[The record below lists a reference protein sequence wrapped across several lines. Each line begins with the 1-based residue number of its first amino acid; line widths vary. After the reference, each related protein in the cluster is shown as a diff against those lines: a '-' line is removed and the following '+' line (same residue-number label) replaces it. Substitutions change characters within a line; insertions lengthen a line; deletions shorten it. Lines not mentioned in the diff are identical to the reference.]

1 MKPLITEHIQI
12 VNKLGIH
19 ARSASKL
26 VALAKSFPCHAKI
39 GLTKDGLQNGKSIMG
54 VLKLAAQ
61 RGTIVVLQTDGENE
75 KEAMQALKELIANRF
90 DEPE

>member
-1 MKPLITEHIQI
+1 MLVERVEI

-26 VALAKSFPCHAKI
+26 VALAKTFPCRVKI
-39 GLTKDGLQNGKSIMG
+39 GLSEDEDDLQNAKSIMG

-61 RGTIVVLQTDGENE
+61 RGTTVVLITDGDEE
-75 KEAMQALKELIANRF
+75 DTAMDEIKQLISAKF
-90 DEPE
+90 EEPE

>member
-1 MKPLITEHIQI
+1 MLVERVEI

-26 VALAKSFPCHAKI
+26 VALAKTFPCRVKI
-39 GLTKDGLQNGKSIMG
+39 GLSEDDMQNAKSIMG

-61 RGTIVVLQTDGENE
+61 RGTKVVLITDGDEE
-75 KEAMQALKELIANRF
+75 DTAMHEVKQLIAAKF

>member
-1 MKPLITEHIQI
+1 MLVDHVEI

-26 VALAKSFPCHAKI
+26 VALAKTFPCQVRI
-39 GLTKDGLQNGKSIMG
+39 GLSEDDLQNAKSIMG

-61 RGTIVVLQTDGENE
+61 RGQKVVLTTDGEE
-75 KEAMQALKELIANRF
+75 EDAAMDAIKQLIATKF
-90 DEPE
+90 EEPE

>member
-1 MKPLITEHIQI
+1 MIVERVAI

-26 VALAKSFPCHAKI
+26 VALAKTYPCQVKI
-39 GLTKDGLQNGKSIMG
+39 GLTEDDLQNAKSIMG

-61 RGTIVVLQTDGENE
+61 RGAQVLLQTDGEE
-75 KEAMQALKELIANRF
+75 EEAAMCAIKQLIASKF
-90 DEPE
+90 EESE

>member
-1 MKPLITEHIQI
+1 MLVTRVEI

-26 VALAKSFPCHAKI
+26 VALAKTFPCRVKI
-39 GLTKDGLQNGKSIMG
+39 GLTEDDVQNAKSIMG

-61 RGTIVVLQTDGENE
+61 RGMNVVLITDGDEE
-75 KEAMQALKELIANRF
+75 DAAMEAIKQLIASKF
-90 DEPE
+90 EEPE

>member
-1 MKPLITEHIQI
+1 MLEEQVTI

-26 VALAKSFPCHAKI
+26 VALAKTFPCRVRI
-39 GLTKDGLQNGKSIMG
+39 GLSEDDLQNAKSIMG

-61 RGTIVVLQTDGENE
+61 RGATVVLQTDGDEE
-75 KEAMQALKELIANRF
+75 DAAMDAIKQLIASKF
-90 DEPE
+90 EEPE

>member
-1 MKPLITEHIQI
+1 MLTERVEI

-26 VALAKSFPCHAKI
+26 AALAKTFVCQVKI
-39 GLTKDGLQNGKSIMG
+39 GLSEDDLENAKSIMG

-61 RGTIVVLQTDGENE
+61 RGSHVIVQTSGEE
-75 KEAMQALKELIANRF
+75 EDEAMAAVKQLIAAKF
-90 DEPE
+90 EEAE

>member
-1 MKPLITEHIQI
+1 MLVERVEI

-26 VALAKSFPCHAKI
+26 VALAKTFPCRVKI
-39 GLTKDGLQNGKSIMG
+39 GLSEDDLQNAKSIMG

-61 RGTIVVLQTDGENE
+61 RGTKVVLITDGDEE
-75 KEAMQALKELIANRF
+75 DAAMHEVKQLIAAKF

>member
-1 MKPLITEHIQI
+1 MLLERVAI

-26 VALAKSFPCHAKI
+26 VALAKTFPCRVQI
-39 GLTKDGLQNGKSIMG
+39 GLTEDDLQNAKSIMG

-61 RGTIVVLQTDGENE
+61 RGATVVLQTDGDEE
-75 KEAMQALKELIANRF
+75 DAAMDAIKQLVASKFE
-90 DEPE
+90 ESE

>member
-1 MKPLITEHIQI
+1 MLIDRVAI

-26 VALAKSFPCHAKI
+26 VALAKTFPCQVRI
-39 GLTKDGLQNGKSIMG
+39 GLSEDDLQNAKSIMG

-61 RGTIVVLQTDGENE
+61 RGQEVVLTTDGDEE
-75 KEAMQALKELIANRF
+75 DAAMDAIKQLIAAKF
-90 DEPE
+90 EEPE

>member
-1 MKPLITEHIQI
+1 MRLERVAI

-26 VALAKSFPCHAKI
+26 VALSKTFPCRVQI
-39 GLTKDGLQNGKSIMG
+39 GLTEDDLQNAKSIMG

-61 RGTIVVLQTDGENE
+61 RGAMVVLQTDGDEE
-75 KEAMQALKELIANRF
+75 DAAMDAIKQLIASKF
-90 DEPE
+90 EESE

>member
-1 MKPLITEHIQI
+1 MLIDRVAI

-26 VALAKSFPCHAKI
+26 VALAKTFPCQVRI
-39 GLTKDGLQNGKSIMG
+39 GLSEDDLQNAKSIMG

-61 RGTIVVLQTDGENE
+61 RGQEVVLTTDGDEE
-75 KEAMQALKELIANRF
+75 DAAMDAIRQLIAAKF
-90 DEPE
+90 EEPE

>member
-1 MKPLITEHIQI
+1 MLVERVEI

-26 VALAKSFPCHAKI
+26 VALAKIFPCRVKI
-39 GLTKDGLQNGKSIMG
+39 GLSEDDLQNAKSIMG

-61 RGTIVVLQTDGENE
+61 RGTKVVLLTDGDEENA
-75 KEAMQALKELIANRF
+75 AMDEIKQLIASKF
-90 DEPE
+90 EEPE

>member
-1 MKPLITEHIQI
+1 MLVERAEI

-26 VALAKSFPCHAKI
+26 VALAKTFPCRVKI
-39 GLTKDGLQNGKSIMG
+39 GLSEDDLQNAKSIMG
-54 VLKLAAQ
+54 VLKLAAM
-61 RGTIVVLQTDGENE
+61 RGMKVVLITDGDEE
-75 KEAMQALKELIANRF
+75 DRAMDEIKHLIAAKF

>member
-1 MKPLITEHIQI
+1 MAI

-26 VALAKSFPCHAKI
+26 VALAKTFPCRVQI
-39 GLTKDGLQNGKSIMG
+39 GLTEDDLQNAKSIMG

-61 RGTIVVLQTDGENE
+61 RGATVVLQTDGDEE
-75 KEAMQALKELIANRF
+75 EVAMDAIKQLIAAKF
-90 DEPE
+90 EESE

>member
-1 MKPLITEHIQI
+1 MLVDRVEI

-26 VALAKSFPCHAKI
+26 VALAKTFPCQVKI
-39 GLTKDGLQNGKSIMG
+39 GLSEEDLQNAKSIMG

-61 RGTIVVLQTDGENE
+61 RGEEVVLTTDGDEE
-75 KEAMQALKELIANRF
+75 HDAMDAIKQLIAAKF
-90 DEPE
+90 EEPE

>member
-1 MKPLITEHIQI
+1 MLVERVQI

-26 VALAKSFPCHAKI
+26 VALAKTFPCQVKI
-39 GLTKDGLQNGKSIMG
+39 GLSDDDLQNAKSIMG

-61 RGTIVVLQTDGENE
+61 RGEQVVLTTDGDEE
-75 KEAMQALKELIANRF
+75 DAAMDAIKQLIAAKF

>member
-1 MKPLITEHIQI
+1 MRLERVAI

-26 VALAKSFPCHAKI
+26 VALSKTFPCRVQI
-39 GLTKDGLQNGKSIMG
+39 GLTEDDLQNAKSIMG

-61 RGTIVVLQTDGENE
+61 RGAMVVLQTDGDEE
-75 KEAMQALKELIANRF
+75 DAAMDAIQQLIASKF
-90 DEPE
+90 EETE

>member
-1 MKPLITEHIQI
+1 MLVDRVQI

-26 VALAKSFPCHAKI
+26 VALAKTFPCQVKI
-39 GLTKDGLQNGKSIMG
+39 GLSEDELQNAKSIMG

-61 RGTIVVLQTDGENE
+61 RGQEVVLTTDGDE
-75 KEAMQALKELIANRF
+75 EAVAMNAIKQLIESKF
-90 DEPE
+90 EEPE

>member
-1 MKPLITEHIQI
+1 MLVDRVEI

-26 VALAKSFPCHAKI
+26 VALAKTFPCQVKI
-39 GLTKDGLQNGKSIMG
+39 GLSEENLQNAKSIMG

-61 RGTIVVLQTDGENE
+61 RGEEVVLTTDGDEE
-75 KEAMQALKELIANRF
+75 HDAMDAIKQLIAAKF
-90 DEPE
+90 EEPE

>member
-1 MKPLITEHIQI
+1 MLIDRVAI

-26 VALAKSFPCHAKI
+26 VALAKTFPCQVRI
-39 GLTKDGLQNGKSIMG
+39 GISEDDLQNAKSIMG

-61 RGTIVVLQTDGENE
+61 RGQEVVLTTDGDEE
-75 KEAMQALKELIANRF
+75 DAAMDAIRQLIAAKF
-90 DEPE
+90 EEPE